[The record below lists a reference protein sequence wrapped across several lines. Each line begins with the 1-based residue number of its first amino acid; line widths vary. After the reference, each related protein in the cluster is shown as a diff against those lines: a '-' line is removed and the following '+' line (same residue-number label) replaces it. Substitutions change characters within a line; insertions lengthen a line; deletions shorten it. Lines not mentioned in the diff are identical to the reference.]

1 MPTFTHSRKTTQNIK
16 TDFIMEKK
24 KFVIKFAVW
33 TAVIVALVL
42 LVLGLGWGKVIE
54 ETLFGEVTKWIF
66 VGIGVISIFEGFV
79 FSTIAPLVWHQKQKK
94 GKNETG
100 KVD

>member
-1 MPTFTHSRKTTQNIK
+1 
-16 TDFIMEKK
+16 MEKK

-33 TAVIVALVL
+33 TAVIAALVL
-42 LVLGLGWGKVIE
+42 LVLGLGWGSVIE
-54 ETLFGEVTKWIF
+54 ETLFGEVTKWI
-66 VGIGVISIFEGFV
+66 VIGIGVITIVEGFV

-94 GKNETG
+94 GKNETS